1 MLSHL
6 DETAVE
12 VIAEL
17 HETNRAANARDIA
30 RMRAIVRCDRK
41 RVYRR
46 DDSFDM
52 AQWLAI
58 ELGISS
64 WKARRLLAAGYALDV
79 LPLSAAAYERGDLST
94 DQFVE
99 LARFAAAETEKR
111 LLPWARRTSPA
122 GIRARADRELR
133 ASDEDAKQADR
144 WRSLTWEWD
153 DGNTRLSLWGSLP
166 ADQGA
171 KFIRAVD
178 RLAKKMPV
186 TPEDDGNAADPATT
200 REARRA
206 DALVAMASAS
216 IATDQDADR
225 ATLVVHT
232 DIEGLLAGDRNGI
245 LHGGL
250 PLPPGATSIVGCDSR
265 VQTVLHD
272 EEGGIFHVGSPSYVV
287 PKWLRRQVEHRDDY
301 RCTFPN
307 CGRQGFTEVHHLVP
321 WPVGPT
327 RLSNLTLL
335 CHSHHRLVH
344 IHGWHVD
351 LRKDGTTAWFRPD
364 WSPYE
369 PRPAPRA
376 SRPPNDAVDPTEPL
390 ERQAVEMYA
399 RGVTRADHQLGYEES
414 G

>member
-1 MLSHL
+1 MLGTF
-6 DETAVE
+6 DETAAAV
-12 VIAEL
+12 VGHL
-17 HETNRAANARDIA
+17 HEANRAANARDIA
-30 RMRAIVRCDRK
+30 RLRAIVRCDQK

-46 DDSFDM
+46 DDCFDM
-52 AQWLAI
+52 AQWLTI
-58 ELGISS
+58 ELGISA
-64 WKARRLLAAGYALDV
+64 WKARRWLAAGYALDA
-79 LPLSAAAYERGDLST
+79 LPLSSAAYERGELST

-99 LARFAAAETEKR
+99 LARFATAATEKK
-111 LLPWARRTSPA
+111 LVPWAKRTSPA

-133 ASDEDAKQADR
+133 ASEEDTKEADR

-166 ADQGA
+166 ADHGA
-171 KFIRAVD
+171 RFIRAVD
-178 RLAKKMPV
+178 RLAAKMPI
-186 TPEDDGNAADPATT
+186 TPEDPGDGSDPAST
-200 REARRA
+200 RDARRA

-216 IATDQDADR
+216 IAADQEADR

-232 DIEGLLAGDRNGI
+232 DIDGLLQGDRNGV

-250 PLPPGATSIVGCDSR
+250 PLPANATSLAGCDSR

-272 EEGGIFHVGSPSYVV
+272 EDGDIFHIGSPSYVV

-307 CGRQGFTEVHHLVP
+307 CGRQGFTDVHHIVA
-321 WPVGPT
+321 WPLGPT

-351 LRKDGTTAWFRPD
+351 LRTDGTTAWFRPD
-364 WSPYE
+364 WTPYE
-369 PRPAPRA
+369 PRPAPPEEA
-376 SRPPNDAVDPTEPL
+376 STATLTNFTGSL
-390 ERQAVEMYA
+390 EREPAEMYA
-399 RGVTRADHQLGYEES
+399 RRVTRADHQLGYEES